1 MIQNKEE
8 IGISAKRKDAIEI
21 IESGIESIMPENLF
35 NGLIFE
41 GKTLILESQQFEI
54 NGRIFVIGAGKAS
67 SKMAEV
73 IEKKVKVHDG
83 IVISVSDANTSKI
96 KIIKGSHPIPD
107 ESCIDGTKQILALK
121 EKYNLSSDDVVI
133 NLISGGGS
141 SLLSYP
147 VENITLDDLR
157 KLTELLL
164 HTSADINE
172 INIIRK
178 HISKVKGGRLGK
190 HFYPSRVI
198 SLIISDVVGKKI
210 DVISSG
216 PTYPDNSTFIDAMEI
231 LNKYNLVRKIPRAI
245 LNHIQKGLSGLI
257 QDTPK
262 TLDNCTNFI
271 VADNVK
277 ALRAMQFKAV
287 QMGYH
292 PLILTSEMKGNTQDM
307 AKFYLNE
314 IITKYDDYDVILLG
328 GETTLEVIGDQGVGG
343 RNQHFIATSL
353 LELDREMVIVS
364 IGTDGQDYITDVAGG
379 IIDNESVKGLS
390 NMDSSEYLDRFD
402 SYNLLK
408 KIGNSQIRTGFTNT
422 NVGDIVLYLK

>member
-1 MIQNKEE
+1 MLSKGIRD
-8 IGISAKRKDAIEI
+8 IGSIFVSDFLFEC
-21 IESGIESIMPENLF
+21 ESVPNLNGIC
-35 NGLIFE
+35 E
-41 GKTLILESQQFEI
+41 GK
-54 NGRIFVIGAGKAS
+54 
-67 SKMAEV
+67 M
-73 IEKKVKVHDG
+73 
-83 IVISVSDANTSKI
+83 IS
-96 KIIKGSHPIPD
+96 
-107 ESCIDGTKQILALK
+107 
-121 EKYNLSSDDVVI
+121 
-133 NLISGGGS
+133 
-141 SLLSYP
+141 
-147 VENITLDDLR
+147 
-157 KLTELLL
+157 
-164 HTSADINE
+164 
-172 INIIRK
+172 
-178 HISKVKGGRLGK
+178 
-190 HFYPSRVI
+190 PSI
-198 SLIISDVVGKKI
+198 LIISDVVGKKI